1 MIRTLGAGCV
11 LDTVGCATAGVAA
24 GGDCQSA
31 FLISNAASITDSGE
45 DNLGPGLLFSLPAN
59 LYLNW
64 ARKDPARRAG
74 IVVRWLPIAIKAED
88 GSLSW
93 HPALVDFVS
102 EFGAEPNVLSG
113 ISRRLQPSSWWGS
126 LTPFL
131 EPLLPLLGS
140 WSGHQIPEVRRWV
153 RKQIEY
159 IRAEIRRADQDDEES
174 IVRY

>member
-1 MIRTLGAGCV
+1 MFDQQVAVFAGIAALLTITPGADTMLVVRNVARRGRSAGYLTTLGIC
-11 LDTVGCATAGVAA
+11 CGV
-24 GGDCQSA
+24 
-31 FLISNAASITDSGE
+31 F
-45 DNLGPGLLFSLPAN
+45 
-59 LYLNW
+59 
-64 ARKDPARRAG
+64 
-74 IVVRWLPIAIKAED
+74 V
-88 GSLSW
+88 

-102 EFGAEPNVLSG
+102 EFGAEPDVLSG

-140 WSGHQIPEVRRWV
+140 WSGHQILEVRRWV

-159 IRAEIRRADQDDEES
+159 RRAEIRRADQDDEES